1 MSNYFVP
8 GTKQTKT
15 PSSVEPTLHWDD
27 KPSFPYIDKSRSE
40 GSVLLSEAKRVAE
53 WCGLE
58 LESQAVRSSRNSNY
72 ANWLQTSLA
81 TDFFLKTYLEP
92 HVNSV

>member
-1 MSNYFVP
+1 MP

-27 KPSFPYIDKSRSE
+27 KPSFPYIEKSRSE
-40 GSVLLSEAKRVAE
+40 GSVLVPEAKRVAE

-58 LESQAVRSSRNSNY
+58 LEVRLSEASG
-72 ANWLQTSLA
+72 TA
-81 TDFFLKTYLEP
+81 TRPTGCRLP
-92 HVNSV
+92 